1 MNNKKQVVFDT
12 TDEIKEVI
20 SMTRLG
26 QMLLDEGMEK
36 GMKKG
41 MKKGMEQGLLLSK
54 KLLEEN
60 RTEDLDKAM
69 KDENYMKKLLE
80 ELNIK

>member
-1 MNNKKQVVFDT
+1 
-12 TDEIKEVI
+12 
-20 SMTRLG
+20 MTRLG
-26 QMLLDEGMEK
+26 QMLLDEEWK
-36 GMKKG
+36 RNE
-41 MKKGMEQGLLLSK
+41 KGMEQGLLLSK